1 MQLALLRL
9 GHNQGPLAPDR
20 GLMSKHVASKRLI
33 LRMNGPVDSVL
44 KTFAKLQIRHKLFLQ
59 NFFAMRT
66 DILRFTSVL
75 LIILREDSDVSF

>member
-1 MQLALLRL
+1 
-9 GHNQGPLAPDR
+9 
-20 GLMSKHVASKRLI
+20 
-33 LRMNGPVDSVL
+33 MNGPVDSVL